1 MAMKDTFHYT
11 GVKLAGSKVFAN
23 ADGTTAYTGSA
34 IDLSGFNSALFSVT
48 GVCSTTDAATYT
60 LSLTHSDDVSPY
72 ATATGDFIVA
82 RPAAVSGAAN
92 VQKIAYI
99 GSKRYVKLTVTPSA
113 AATSTNTITVTGHAI
128 LQNPGLM
135 PVA

>member
-1 MAMKDTFHYT
+1 MAMKDTFNYT
-11 GVKLAGSKVFAN
+11 GVKLAGAKVFAN
-23 ADGTTAYTGSA
+23 ADSTTAYTGSA
-34 IDLSGFNSALFSVT
+34 VDLSGFNSALFSVT
-48 GVCSTTDAATYT
+48 GVYSAVDAATYT
-60 LSLTHSDDVSPY
+60 LSLTHSDDGSTY
-72 ATATGDFIVA
+72 TAATGDFIVG
-82 RPAAVSGAAN
+82 PSAVISGAAN

-99 GSKRYVKLTVTPSA
+99 GSKRYVKLVVTPSA